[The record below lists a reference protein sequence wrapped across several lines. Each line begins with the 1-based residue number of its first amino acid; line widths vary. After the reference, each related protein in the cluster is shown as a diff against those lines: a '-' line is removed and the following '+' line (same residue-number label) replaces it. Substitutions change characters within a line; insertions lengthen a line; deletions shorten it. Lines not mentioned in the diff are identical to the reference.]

1 MHHFLRSVCPLIHR
15 STRAF
20 CRSSKPLPP
29 ASLANQSPSPPTSL
43 TALLLRRT
51 RRSRGPCFVWPQC
64 NTLIRKP
71 TWIITARMTTTSP
84 QTATL
89 LRIGSAFLLTHEAW
103 GEAWGSLRHAK
114 ITRSCVKHMIR
125 NELLHELTACADC
138 IILRTRIFALDDSSS
153 EQPVASKCMPARR
166 QDKAL

>member
-114 ITRSCVKHMIR
+114 TTRSCMKHMIR
-125 NELLHELTACADC
+125 NELLRELTACAD
-138 IILRTRIFALDDSSS
+138 A
-153 EQPVASKCMPARR
+153 
-166 QDKAL
+166 